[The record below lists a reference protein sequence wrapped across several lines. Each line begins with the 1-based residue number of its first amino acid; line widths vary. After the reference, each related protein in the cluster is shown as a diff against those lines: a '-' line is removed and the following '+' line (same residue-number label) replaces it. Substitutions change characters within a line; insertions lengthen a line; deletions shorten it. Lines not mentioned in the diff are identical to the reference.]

1 MIGSNSTYPLSIDD
15 LFNIY
20 DEVYACVAISGEIQ
34 TIPDDTVYR
43 ISLKHMAK
51 TNSFIIPGYSRV
63 AAGATLNSKEFKEVS
78 FAVPALTQTGI
89 DYAVG
94 YILQFYSGDA
104 GDSVTIDYLCPGDK
118 IKAEY
123 FNYLIDAI
131 YNMQVAIGTLGADK
145 DLELGTW
152 SNLAKKVA
160 KLEQIQKTH
169 IHSGGLSTSE
179 TYTTLLTAQSFASA
193 IFDNANI
200 KPAAGIAQSKLEKGI
215 KASGSSSIPA
225 GTAFYIDITNANYN
239 HTNGDRVRLFR
250 GVKGSTDSGEVGSL
264 AHDPA
269 NSIDGRFRVKFY
281 TSAGTVVTGIP
292 FFWEIYSII

>member
-1 MIGSNSTYPLSIDD
+1 MIGSTSNYPVSIDE
-15 LFNIY
+15 LFNVY
-20 DEVYACVAISGEIQ
+20 DEVYACVAIPGEIQ
-34 TIPDDTVYR
+34 SIPDDGVYR

-51 TNSFIIPGYSRV
+51 TDSFTIPGYSRV

-78 FAVPALTQTGI
+78 FAVPTLTQTGI

-94 YILQFYSGDA
+94 YILEFYSGDA
-104 GDSVTIDYLCPGDK
+104 GNEVTIDYLCPGDK

-123 FNYLIDAI
+123 FNYLIDAV
-131 YNMQVAIGTLGADK
+131 YNIQVAIGTMGQNK
-145 DLELGTW
+145 DLELGTL
-152 SNLAKKVA
+152 SNLAKKVGQLA
-160 KLEQIQKTH
+160 TLLKTH
-169 IHSGGLSTSE
+169 IHSGGIETSDA
-179 TYTTLLTAQSFASA
+179 YTTKLTEASFASA
-193 IFDNANI
+193 VFGNENI
-200 KPAAGIAQSKLEKGI
+200 RSDAEIAQSKLEKGI

-225 GTAFYIDITNANYN
+225 GTAFSVDITNTNYD